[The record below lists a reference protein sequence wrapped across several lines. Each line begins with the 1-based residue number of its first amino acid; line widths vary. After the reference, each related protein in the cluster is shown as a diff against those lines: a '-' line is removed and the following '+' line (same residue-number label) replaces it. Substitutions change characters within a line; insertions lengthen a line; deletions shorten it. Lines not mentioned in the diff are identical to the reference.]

1 MSHWKCIFHVLNHPI
16 GAIVGANVKNS
27 LNLVKKLE
35 VCSAIRQCEQRPE
48 GASVDTNGN
57 VDPRDKPGLLNF
69 GQLSV
74 LRHDKNDCET
84 DKDVLARREKQM
96 EYCKKTD
103 DYRAFFDAVP
113 KNHRVQKM
121 PRLSNMSR
129 KYSRRQ

>member
-1 MSHWKCIFHVLNHPI
+1 MEMLIQ
-16 GAIVGANVKNS
+16 G
-27 LNLVKKLE
+27 
-35 VCSAIRQCEQRPE
+35 
-48 GASVDTNGN
+48 TN
-57 VDPRDKPGLLNF
+57 
-69 GQLSV
+69 LSV

-84 DKDVLARREKQM
+84 DKDVLARREKHI